1 MGTIQ
6 HSVFHSEI
14 LDKQMAISTYIPD
27 THDQY
32 GKLPILYFLHGRGGD
47 ENFIE
52 LLDVKGVADSLIS
65 SSIINPLIIVC
76 PRMENTR
83 GLNTDSDSS
92 VNDNLGSIVN
102 VGRYEDYFIR
112 EVIPFAEMKYEI
124 SERFIGGASAGG
136 YAAIHYGLKY
146 PSLFSRIGGH
156 MPAIE
161 IELEESDIQYYGDEE
176 GFHLNNPLEFNGFN
190 QAHQFQSWYLD
201 AGDKDEGGFNISM
214 NMFAN
219 HLIKNDMKVVHHIF
233 DGHHN
238 LQYIKD
244 NIAKY
249 LVFYNGKR

>member
-27 THDQY
+27 THNQY

-52 LLDVKGVADSLIS
+52 LLDVKSVADSLIS

-83 GLNTDSDSS
+83 GLNTDSESS
-92 VNDNLGSIVN
+92 VGDNLGSIVN
-102 VGRYEDYFIR
+102 VGRYEDYFIN

-176 GFHLNNPLEFNGFN
+176 GFHLNNPLEFNGF
-190 QAHQFQSWYLD
+190 
-201 AGDKDEGGFNISM
+201 
-214 NMFAN
+214 
-219 HLIKNDMKVVHHIF
+219 
-233 DGHHN
+233 
-238 LQYIKD
+238 
-244 NIAKY
+244 
-249 LVFYNGKR
+249 